1 MLSCHTG
8 LLWGLWNCT
17 WRHRWQYIRFLGS
30 NFCFAVK
37 WKSKGIA
44 RFVCSPAF
52 AVKAWCTLKS
62 CFRWLSG
69 ILGIFAIPLTHLTE
83 KFFFPG
89 DPDPVL
95 RCIVSGFFANAAKYH
110 STGAYRWLYT
120 VSLQVVLGWKAPV
133 MNKSKFNQQAD
144 VSPNLQL
151 GACGSWYTKYLK
163 FCICKLPQC
172 LSLLFGKYNYN
183 Y

>member
-8 LLWGLWNCT
+8 LLQETLHGDTGGNI
-17 WRHRWQYIRFLGS
+17 HFLGS

-37 WKSKGIA
+37 LKSKGLA
-44 RFVCSPAF
+44 GFVCSPAF
-52 AVKAWCTLKS
+52 AVKAWYTLKS
-62 CFRWLSG
+62 CLRWLSG
-69 ILGIFAIPLTHLTE
+69 ILGLFAFPLTHLTE

-95 RCIVSGFFANAAKYH
+95 RCIVSGFFANAAKFH

-120 VSLQVVLGWKAPV
+120 VSLQLVLGWKAPL

-144 VSPNLQL
+144 VSANLQL
-151 GACGSWYTKYLK
+151 GTCDNQCTKYLK
-163 FCICKLPQC
+163 FCIWKLPQC
-172 LSLLFGKYNYN
+172 LSLLFGKYS
-183 Y
+183 